1 MTELLNYPYRQ
12 RRARLEA
19 LRPRGDLLDARP
31 RAPPTTTGTRPP
43 CPTGTY
49 AAGQNRDLEAGGVMS
64 LTWLET
70 EGGPFI
76 VVPHAA
82 LSHWSGTEGDYDRAC
97 EVMDLVGVLELPGG
111 AEALV
116 LGDEPLS
123 TTYLPEHRVLVRWCY
138 AESEEGVADII
149 LARLPT
155 AEWDAGPVLST
166 TGKLVMFDAAYF
178 GTEAGTLT
186 DCTVLGL
193 GAGRYRVDSASI
205 EPDHLTSFRVHRFVE
220 LT

>member
-1 MTELLNYPYRQ
+1 
-12 RRARLEA
+12 
-19 LRPRGDLLDARP
+19 
-31 RAPPTTTGTRPP
+31 
-43 CPTGTY
+43 
-49 AAGQNRDLEAGGVMS
+49 MS

-76 VVPHAA
+76 VVPRTT
-82 LSHWSGTEGDYDRAC
+82 LSHWSGREGDYDRAC
-97 EVMDLVGVLELPGG
+97 EVMGLLGILELPDG

-123 TTYLPEHRVLVRWCY
+123 TAYLPELRALVRWCY
-138 AESEEGVADII
+138 AESEEGVADIVR
-149 LARLPT
+149 AGLPT
-155 AEWDAGPVLST
+155 AEWDEGPVLST
-166 TGKLVMFDAAYF
+166 TGELVMFDAAYF

-186 DCTVLGL
+186 DSTVLEL

-205 EPDHLTSFRVHRFVE
+205 EPDQLTSFHVHQFVE

>member
-1 MTELLNYPYRQ
+1 
-12 RRARLEA
+12 
-19 LRPRGDLLDARP
+19 
-31 RAPPTTTGTRPP
+31 
-43 CPTGTY
+43 
-49 AAGQNRDLEAGGVMS
+49 MS

-76 VVPHAA
+76 VVPRTA

-97 EVMDLVGVLELPGG
+97 EVMDLVGVLELPDG

-116 LGDEPLS
+116 LGYEPLS
-123 TTYLPEHRVLVRWCY
+123 TAYLPEHRVLVRWCY
-138 AESEEGVADII
+138 AESEEGVAEII
-149 LARLPT
+149 LAGIPT

-166 TGKLVMFDAAYF
+166 TGELVMFDAAYF
-178 GTEAGTLT
+178 GTEVGTLT
-186 DCTVLGL
+186 DSTVLEL

-205 EPDHLTSFRVHRFVE
+205 EPDQLTSFRVHRFVE

>member
-1 MTELLNYPYRQ
+1 MP
-12 RRARLEA
+12 
-19 LRPRGDLLDARP
+19 
-31 RAPPTTTGTRPP
+31 
-43 CPTGTY
+43 
-49 AAGQNRDLEAGGVMS
+49 

-76 VVPHAA
+76 VVPRTT
-82 LSHWSGTEGDYDRAC
+82 LPHWSGREGDYDRAC
-97 EVMDLVGVLELPGG
+97 EVMDLLGILELPDG

-123 TTYLPEHRVLVRWCY
+123 TAYPPELRALVRWCY
-138 AESEEGVADII
+138 AESEEGVADIVR
-149 LARLPT
+149 AGLPT
-155 AEWDAGPVLST
+155 AEWDEGPVLSI
-166 TGKLVMFDAAYF
+166 TGELVMFDAAYF

-186 DCTVLGL
+186 DSTVLEL

-205 EPDHLTSFRVHRFVE
+205 EPDQLTSFHVHRFVE